1 MNRGIILPSATS
13 VPLISDQISNQ
24 NQWQYAGQGPCAAPA
39 TESMSVWA
47 PCLHAKHHSPAG
59 FSSGFRAD
67 LETSKLKVVHVP
79 FRNLFP
85 VAARRCFTSVSP
97 RQRVLL
103 GLGFGLTVAA
113 AENLPVGQG
122 GMHPL
127 PFQPAPVRVHGNSD
141 SAGHG
146 GRVNQGGSEPI
157 KAPGNGQVVDFNQQY
172 IR

>member
-1 MNRGIILPSATS
+1 MHRGIILPSATS

-47 PCLHAKHHSPAG
+47 PCLHAKHNSPAG
-59 FSSGFRAD
+59 FSQGFRVD
-67 LETSKLKVVHVP
+67 PGTSKLKVVHVP

-103 GLGFGLTVAA
+103 GLGFGFAVAA

-122 GMHPL
+122 GVHSP
-127 PFQPAPVRVHGNSD
+127 PFPSPPVRVHGNSD

-146 GRVNQGGSEPI
+146 GGVNQV
-157 KAPGNGQVVDFNQQY
+157 A
-172 IR
+172 